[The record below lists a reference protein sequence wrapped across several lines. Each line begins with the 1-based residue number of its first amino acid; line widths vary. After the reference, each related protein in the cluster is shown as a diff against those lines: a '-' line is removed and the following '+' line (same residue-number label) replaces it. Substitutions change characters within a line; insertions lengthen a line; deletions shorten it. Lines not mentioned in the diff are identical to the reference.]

1 MINSRLTLVVQ
12 VNPGTNSDLQRL
24 QKVLLIVGLL
34 LRLRV
39 NYCYR
44 AKAKMKKKILTV
56 IQLLFD

>member
-34 LRLRV
+34 LRLRLIIV
-39 NYCYR
+39 TR